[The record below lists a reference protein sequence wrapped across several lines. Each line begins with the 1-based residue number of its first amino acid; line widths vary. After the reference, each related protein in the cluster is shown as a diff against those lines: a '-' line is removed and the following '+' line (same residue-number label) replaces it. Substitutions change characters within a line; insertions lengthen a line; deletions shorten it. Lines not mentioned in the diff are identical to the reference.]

1 MATLYSTIYDE
12 ALAKMREYAF
22 LKMDDE
28 RIYAILAPYLR
39 NAESDFTR
47 ICIEDLTTLAYDDDG
62 NAIGYADTLSN
73 ESIDILS
80 LGVVCYWTTAYVADA
95 DKWRN
100 ALGTKDFTVFSPANL
115 LNVTKET
122 RDNFL
127 MEYHDKINRYSYL
140 YGNLIRPEVGG
151 DSI

>member
-1 MATLYSTIYDE
+1 MTLYTVIYDE

-22 LKMDDE
+22 LEMDNAE
-28 RIYAILAPYLR
+28 IYSALSPYLR
-39 NAESDFTR
+39 NAEADFTR
-47 ICIEDLTTLAYDDDG
+47 ICVEDLTDLQVSESGVAVGYTDD
-62 NAIGYADTLSN
+62 LSK
-73 ESIDILS
+73 ESIEILS
-80 LGVVCYWTTAYVADA
+80 LGIVCYWTTAYVADA

-151 DSI
+151 